1 MRLNIL
7 DFGADKNG
15 NMLSTAAVQA
25 AAVFMLTVITATM
38 KFQKKKSL

>member
-25 AAVFMLTVITATM
+25 AAVFILTVITARNF
-38 KFQKKKSL
+38 KRKKACK